1 MTIQPLTGILMS
13 VALLETVIVM
23 IGWHGLT
30 GGGWTKFPAG
40 RVLMGL
46 LAVMAAIL
54 TLASFSS
61 FAPTFPGRPWVYISL
76 YTLLIG
82 VLGWLGYTIFRE
94 QQKHNKD

>member
-1 MTIQPLTGILMS
+1 MTIQQFTGILMS

-30 GGGWTKFPAG
+30 GGTWTKFPAG

-61 FAPTFPGRPWVYISL
+61 FATTFLGRPWVYIGL

-94 QQKHNKD
+94 QQRHNKD

>member
-13 VALLETVIVM
+13 VALLETLIVM

-30 GGGWTKFPAG
+30 GGTWTRFPAG

-54 TLASFSS
+54 TLASFSG
-61 FAPTFPGRPWVYISL
+61 FFPAFPGRPWVYIGL